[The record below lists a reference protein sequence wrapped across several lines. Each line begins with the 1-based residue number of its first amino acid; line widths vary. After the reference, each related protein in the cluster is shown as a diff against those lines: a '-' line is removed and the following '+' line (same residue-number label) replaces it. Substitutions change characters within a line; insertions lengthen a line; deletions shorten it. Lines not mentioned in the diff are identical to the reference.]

1 MLCLLFFSTNVAI
14 SFSIMFNIS
23 RLNGICLILYIKTR
37 AGTVVEPVDDEME
50 IIEISLFV
58 FVKIIDIFLNVRQIL
73 LDEINLQ
80 NTINNIFILFSF
92 L

>member
-1 MLCLLFFSTNVAI
+1 
-14 SFSIMFNIS
+14 MFNIS